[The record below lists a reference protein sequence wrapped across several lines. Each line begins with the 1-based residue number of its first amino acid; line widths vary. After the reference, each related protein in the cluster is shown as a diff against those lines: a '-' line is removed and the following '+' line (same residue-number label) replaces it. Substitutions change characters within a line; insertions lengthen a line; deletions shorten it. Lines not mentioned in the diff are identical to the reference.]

1 MSGRDTMEERLFS
14 WMKIGL
20 RTSSPTL
27 GACLGMAVCLTAS
40 AQTAKEIPPGERE
53 VIAAEVKEKE
63 TGSERDHLTG
73 DWGGLRT
80 KLVDRGVHLQAG
92 YIGEVIG
99 NVSGG
104 LKTGA
109 IYEGL
114 FETGLEINTEA
125 AGWWKNGTFQI
136 SSLFPHGPGFS
147 EKYTGNLLTPSNVE
161 AYESWRLYE
170 LWYEH
175 RFAEKFSVRLGQF
188 TADDEFAV
196 TEAGSE
202 FVNSAFGWPAFIS
215 ANTINTGP
223 AFFVAA
229 PGIRFDYE
237 ITQELYARVAVF
249 DGDTFDNREGDPR
262 KNRHGVRFDLG
273 GDQGY
278 FGIIEIGYQWNQED
292 KEGALPGG
300 YKFGMWGHSGDFPS
314 NFEDENRE
322 PFVVSGREPREHSKN
337 FGVYA
342 VTEQMLWRE
351 KGEQGVYAFARGGAG
366 PEDRNF
372 FELVVDGGLLWR
384 GLIPTRDAD
393 ALGLGAAY
401 ARISNDI
408 RRAERLDAQ
417 VNGTVYE
424 RFSSHETVLEAFY
437 SLQLAKWWTVQP
449 DVQWI
454 IHPGGSSAVDDALVV
469 ALRTSLV
476 F

>member
-1 MSGRDTMEERLFS
+1 M
-14 WMKIGL
+14 
-20 RTSSPTL
+20 
-27 GACLGMAVCLTAS
+27 
-40 AQTAKEIPPGERE
+40 ERE
-53 VIAAEVKEKE
+53 VIAAEVKEQE
-63 TGSERDHLTG
+63 TGSEGDHMTG

-114 FETGLEINTEA
+114 FEMGVRVDTEA
-125 AGWWKNGTFQI
+125 AGLWKNGTFQV

-147 EKYTGNLLTPSNVE
+147 EKYSGDLLTASNIE

-170 LWYEH
+170 LWCEH
-175 RFAEKFSVRLGQF
+175 TFAEKFSVRVGQF
-188 TADDEFAV
+188 TADNEFAV
-196 TEAGSE
+196 TESGTE
-202 FVNSAFGWPAFIS
+202 FLNSAFGWPAFIS

-229 PGIRFDYE
+229 PGIRLDYE
-237 ITQELYARVAVF
+237 ITKELYARAAIF

-262 KNRHGVRFDLG
+262 KNRHGVRLDVG

-278 FGIIEIGYQWNQED
+278 FGIVEVGYHWNQD
-292 KEGALPGG
+292 GKDGALPGG
-300 YKFGMWGHSGDFPS
+300 YKFGMWGHSGEFTS

-322 PFVVSGREPREHSKN
+322 PFVVSGREPRTHSKS

-351 KGEQGVYAFARGGAG
+351 KEAQGLYGFARGGAS

-372 FELVVDGGLLWR
+372 FELVVDGGILWR
-384 GLIPTRDAD
+384 GLIPTRDED
-393 ALGLGAAY
+393 ALGIGAVY
-401 ARISNDI
+401 ARVSKDI
-408 RRAERLDAQ
+408 KRAERLDAQ
-417 VNGTVYE
+417 VNGTIYDK
-424 RFSSHETVLEAFY
+424 FSSHETVLEAFY
-437 SLQLAKWWTVQP
+437 TLQLAKWWTVQP

-454 IHPGGSSAVDDALVV
+454 IHPGGSGAIDDALVV